1 MLAQEYIEKA
11 ITSCQRALEELQQG
25 QKRKAVGSMDFC
37 KDRAIAAISI
47 LISEIQDEE
56 GQF

>member
-1 MLAQEYIEKA
+1 
-11 ITSCQRALEELQQG
+11 
-25 QKRKAVGSMDFC
+25 MDFC

-56 GQF
+56 GQFWE